1 MYTSRLSKLSDHACV
16 RQAGTGSWAQTPEGR
31 KGIRPV
37 AIVGHKLSHAV
48 YATYSVQV
56 RKGYASRMRGL
67 AAVREEE
74 AERAITTEV
83 EHRRAQLAGL
93 MAPFRRHLNARRAAA
108 AEPSREAE
116 VGRRRGEEEGS

>member
-1 MYTSRLSKLSDHACV
+1 MDQSPVHVPCDPRRAVWPYVRPHAFED
-16 RQAGTGSWAQTPEGR
+16 EGR

-48 YATYSVQV
+48 YATYSVQI
-56 RKGYASRMRGL
+56 RKGYASRMRDL

-93 MAPFRRHLNARRAAA
+93 MAPFRWHLNARRAAA
-108 AEPSREAE
+108 AEP
-116 VGRRRGEEEGS
+116 

>member
-1 MYTSRLSKLSDHACV
+1 MYTSRLSKFSDHACV

-56 RKGYASRMRGL
+56 RKGYASRMRGP

-93 MAPFRRHLNARRAAA
+93 MAPFWRHLNARGAA

>member
-1 MYTSRLSKLSDHACV
+1 MHRLRHILAARLQVALEDV
-16 RQAGTGSWAQTPEGR
+16 E
-31 KGIRPV
+31 RPV

-93 MAPFRRHLNARRAAA
+93 VAPFRRHLNARRAA

>member
-1 MYTSRLSKLSDHACV
+1 MGPNPGRAQGHSARGDRRAQAVPCCV
-16 RQAGTGSWAQTPEGR
+16 R
-31 KGIRPV
+31 
-37 AIVGHKLSHAV
+37 
-48 YATYSVQV
+48 TYSVQV
-56 RKGYASRMRGL
+56 PKGYASRMRGP

-93 MAPFRRHLNARRAAA
+93 MAPFRRHLNARGAA

>member
-1 MYTSRLSKLSDHACV
+1 MWPYVRPHAFED
-16 RQAGTGSWAQTPEGR
+16 EGR

-48 YATYSVQV
+48 YATYSVQI
-56 RKGYASRMRGL
+56 RKGYASRLRDL

-83 EHRRAQLAGL
+83 EHRPAQLAGSV
-93 MAPFRRHLNARRAAA
+93 APFRWHLNARRAAA
-108 AEPSREAE
+108 AEPSGEAE
-116 VGRRRGEEEGS
+116 GGRRRGEEEGS

>member
-1 MYTSRLSKLSDHACV
+1 M
-16 RQAGTGSWAQTPEGR
+16 
-31 KGIRPV
+31 

-48 YATYSVQV
+48 YATYSVQI
-56 RKGYASRMRGL
+56 RKGYASRMRDL

-93 MAPFRRHLNARRAAA
+93 MAPFRRHLNARGA

>member
-1 MYTSRLSKLSDHACV
+1 M
-16 RQAGTGSWAQTPEGR
+16 
-31 KGIRPV
+31 

-48 YATYSVQV
+48 YATYSVQI
-56 RKGYASRMRGL
+56 RKGYASRLRDL

-93 MAPFRRHLNARRAAA
+93 MAPFYMPQEEVVGPPADIPFARHLNAKKY
-108 AEPSREAE
+108 PSPARERSNE
-116 VGRRRGEEEGS
+116 TV

>member
-1 MYTSRLSKLSDHACV
+1 MYTFRLSKLSDHACV

-48 YATYSVQV
+48 YATYSVQI
-56 RKGYASRMRGL
+56 RKGYASRMRDL

-83 EHRRAQLAGL
+83 EDRRAQLAGL
-93 MAPFRRHLNARRAAA
+93 MAPFRWHLNARRAAA
-108 AEPSREAE
+108 AEP
-116 VGRRRGEEEGS
+116 

>member
-1 MYTSRLSKLSDHACV
+1 MGRNPGRAQGHSARGDRRAQAVPCCV
-16 RQAGTGSWAQTPEGR
+16 RHLLRAGPEGLCE
-31 KGIRPV
+31 P
-37 AIVGHKLSHAV
+37 HA
-48 YATYSVQV
+48 
-56 RKGYASRMRGL
+56 GP

-108 AEPSREAE
+108 EPSREAE
-116 VGRRRGEEEGS
+116 EGRRRGEEEGS

>member
-1 MYTSRLSKLSDHACV
+1 MIRRGALCLYTSRLSKLSDHACV
-16 RQAGTGSWAQTPEGR
+16 RQAGTGSWAKTPEGR

-48 YATYSVQV
+48 YATYSVQI
-56 RKGYASRMRGL
+56 RKGYASRMRDL

-108 AEPSREAE
+108 AEP
-116 VGRRRGEEEGS
+116 